1 MKHYIATFH
10 THLSAMMTAKNL
22 KKENISSSFEP
33 VPRKL
38 SSSCGTCIRFTAG
51 DAYIHLMDRDC
62 EAVYEVVEI
71 KNNKED
77 YIKIA
82 DIS

>member
-1 MKHYIATFH
+1 MKRYIATFH

-22 KKENISSSFEP
+22 EKKNILSSFEP

-38 SSSCGTCIRFTAG
+38 SSSCGTCIRFTA
-51 DAYIHLMDRDC
+51 DEAHVNLMDRDC
-62 EAVYEVVEI
+62 EAVYEVVEL

-77 YIKIA
+77 YIKVA

>member
-10 THLSAMMTAKNL
+10 THLSAMMTAKKL
-22 KKENISSSFEP
+22 EKENIVSTFEP

-38 SSSCGTCIRFTAG
+38 SSSCGTCIRFTA
-51 DAYIHLMDRDC
+51 DEAHVNLMDRDC
-62 EAVYEVVEI
+62 EALYEVVEI

-77 YIKIA
+77 YIKVA